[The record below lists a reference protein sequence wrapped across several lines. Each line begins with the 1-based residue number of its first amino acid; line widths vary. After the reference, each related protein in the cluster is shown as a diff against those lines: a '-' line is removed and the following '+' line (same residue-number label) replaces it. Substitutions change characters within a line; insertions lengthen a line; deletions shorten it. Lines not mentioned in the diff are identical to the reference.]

1 MLQALLQRSKQQPIV
16 FWSEHSTVRKNVTD
30 SGKKSY
36 WQLNSYFHYIIFIWP
51 QYLITSEKKTLRS
64 NLNWIRW
71 VFFYLKFDY
80 ILGIRG
86 GSVRFCSKLTKKNF
100 LRLKREWNSTINVRP
115 KGIQKDPKRSKKF
128 LGKKNY
134 SAIFI
139 WAMILK
145 FTKIPFILKNSSQR
159 RMSLS
164 SYQYFWSLIND
175 QGSLMLDIFGDFL
188 FLITYYFHPAC
199 SR

>member
-1 MLQALLQRSKQQPIV
+1 MSFFLFEVWLYFRNSRWKRQLLFKVDQ
-16 FWSEHSTVRKNVTD
+16 
-30 SGKKSY
+30 
-36 WQLNSYFHYIIFIWP
+36 
-51 QYLITSEKKTLRS
+51 
-64 NLNWIRW
+64 
-71 VFFYLKFDY
+71 
-80 ILGIRG
+80 
-86 GSVRFCSKLTKKNF
+86 KNF